1 MYADRHAYQGILPE
15 EFGAS
20 RKMIFG
26 KLTTGKVLDMAAERA
41 KKSIDRTCYP
51 HILEM
56 LYDFVDQ
63 NKGVVVTEELLW
75 KMIEHMDR

>member
-1 MYADRHAYQGILPE
+1 
-15 EFGAS
+15 
-20 RKMIFG
+20 
-26 KLTTGKVLDMAAERA
+26 MAAERA
-41 KKSIDRTCYP
+41 KKNIDRDCYP

-75 KMIEHMDR
+75 KMIERMDR